1 MRSGLTELDNHSI
14 LPKLQF
20 TSNHTLLTM
29 NIIIN
34 EELIHDKRYTIVK
47 NSQEEMEFMTD
58 FIKIFRNVNTSNIY
72 DKNFLKCIV
81 QEYAELLELT

>member
-1 MRSGLTELDNHSI
+1 
-14 LPKLQF
+14 
-20 TSNHTLLTM
+20 M